1 MAEEIKTQTAS
12 DYEVREV
19 TQLEQVDSIKDGD
32 VMVLVR
38 NMDDGSQKV
47 YSAPARL
54 ATGVGYDN
62 SKSNLGAAT
71 MQDAIDE
78 LANGVVYLTEDEY
91 EALVAAG
98 GVKDNV
104 QYNILEDDE

>member
-1 MAEEIKTQTAS
+1 MEENTKTQAGG
-12 DYEVREV
+12 YEVREV
-19 TQLEQVDSIKDGD
+19 TQLEQVTELKDGD

-38 NMDDGSQKV
+38 QLEDGSQEVKA
-47 YSAPARL
+47 APARL
-54 ATGVGYDN
+54 ATGIGYDN
-62 SKSNLGAAT
+62 SGSNLESAT

-98 GVKDNV
+98 EVKDNV
-104 QYNILEDDE
+104 QYNILEE